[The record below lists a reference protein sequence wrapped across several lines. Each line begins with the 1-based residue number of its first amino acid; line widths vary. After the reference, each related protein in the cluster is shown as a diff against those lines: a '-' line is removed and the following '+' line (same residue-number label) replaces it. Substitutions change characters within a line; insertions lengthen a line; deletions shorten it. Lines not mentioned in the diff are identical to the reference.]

1 MTKQDVIRDIQKVAE
16 GDGLAT
22 ITELSKW
29 WGISSQALSRKLKPL
44 SRGYNR
50 YFIPDVAEFYIN
62 GCKGAT
68 R

>member
-22 ITELSKW
+22 ITELSQW
-29 WGISSQALSRKLKPL
+29 WGISVQALSRKLHHLP
-44 SRGYNR
+44 RGNKR
-50 YFIPDVAEFYIN
+50 YFIPDVAEYYIN
-62 GCKGAT
+62 SCKGAT

>member
-29 WGISSQALSRKLKPL
+29 WGISSQALSRKLKHL
-44 SRGYNR
+44 SRGHKR

-62 GCKGAT
+62 GCKGEA